1 MAKKIQNNPSP
12 KILMNSMRSIGY
24 SFKTAVADILDNSI
38 SARATEIKIYTPI
51 NDELYLA
58 FFDNGEGMS
67 HGELLNAMKYGSQRE
82 SYGSHDLGRFGLGLK
97 SASLSQCKKLT
108 VVSKKDGIISAFRW
122 DLDVVLENWDC
133 LELDELEIKEL
144 PKIDLLDAVEQ
155 GTIVIWQ
162 EFDIAY
168 KKSNG
173 HVREILSEEV
183 EETEK
188 HLSLVFHRF
197 INRPFNPVKIYIND
211 DRIRGLDPFLED
223 HPKTDSQKPSPINC
237 EGTEIIV
244 QQFILPHQNDLSN
257 DDIEKLGGI
266 DYLRNGQGFYVYRND
281 RLIIYGTWFKLAS
294 SNLNSELYKYGR
306 IKVDIPNT
314 LDEIWDIDIKKQNA
328 SIPRVILNSLKK
340 AVSNVR
346 GRSKEKTAKRVRLTL
361 DKDDSKI
368 WNKSLDRDGKEIY
381 FVNSESNFVKNF
393 IDEFDDRDKSK
404 IIHFLE
410 ILSSMVPYD
419 DIYNSM
425 CNKALAQKISQD
437 GIDSIVI
444 EGVNQF
450 NYLRK
455 LLQLPNE
462 KIFEVLRTYEPF
474 DNEEIFKLVE
484 ERIKNEK

>member
-38 SARATEIKIYTPI
+38 SACATEIKIYTPI

-122 DLDVVLENWDC
+122 DLDIVLENWDC

>member
-122 DLDVVLENWDC
+122 DLDIVLENWDC